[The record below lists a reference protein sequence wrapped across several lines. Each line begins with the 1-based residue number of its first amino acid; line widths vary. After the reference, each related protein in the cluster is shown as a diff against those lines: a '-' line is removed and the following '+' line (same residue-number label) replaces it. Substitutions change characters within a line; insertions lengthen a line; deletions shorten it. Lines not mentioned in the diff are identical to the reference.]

1 MSAERPS
8 TPPRQNLAEPGQL
21 PRGPLTPEQQRKI
34 EVNRMKAK
42 TLREQ
47 REAELSQ
54 RPSSAGTPRAAQPT
68 QGVKRSFNSMTETG
82 APASVRD
89 ARRNTASDR
98 PLDAIRPA
106 RNFTRYVDYDF
117 SKMTDTKGGFLTQED
132 DPFNK
137 ALHVSDGKEEQKPAN
152 MAQKEWER
160 HQLVQSL
167 RRNREGP
174 FEPGLSVLDDKSKRK
189 TCRECGSLEIDW
201 KWEEMLRC
209 CICHSCKEKYPERY
223 SLLTKTEAKED
234 YLLTDPELRD
244 EELLPHLE
252 RPNPHKSTWNNMML
266 YLRFQVEE
274 YAFSPKK
281 WGSPEALD
289 AEFERREIDKKKRRE
304 AKFKTKL
311 QDLKKRTRVEAYRRN
326 RKGASGGEF
335 GDDLGSNRKH
345 VHQWGRSVENP
356 ETGIGVKT
364 CVDCGME
371 VEELEF

>member
-1 MSAERPS
+1 MSGERPS
-8 TPPRQNLAEPGQL
+8 TPPRQNASGPGQL
-21 PRGPLTPEQQRKI
+21 PRGPLTPEQKRQI

-42 TLREQ
+42 ALREQ
-47 REAELSQ
+47 RETDSAK
-54 RPSSAGTPRAAQPT
+54 SSVAAPT
-68 QGVKRSFNSMTETG
+68 QGVKRSHNSMTAAN
-82 APASVRD
+82 APATLRD
-89 ARRNTASDR
+89 ARSNASSSDR
-98 PLDAIRPA
+98 PLDSIQPA
-106 RNFTRYVDYDF
+106 RNFTRYVEYDF

-137 ALHVSDGKEEQKPAN
+137 QLHASEERDNKPAN
-152 MAQKEWER
+152 MTQKEWER
-160 HQLVQSL
+160 HQLLQTL

-174 FEPGLSVLDDKSKRK
+174 FEPGLSVLDDKSQQK

-201 KWEEMLRC
+201 KWEEMLHC
-209 CICHSCKEKYPERY
+209 CICHACKDKFPEKY

-244 EELLPHLE
+244 EELLPRLE
-252 RPNPHKSTWNNMML
+252 KPNPHKSTWNNMML
-266 YLRFQVEE
+266 YLRYQVEE
-274 YAFSPKK
+274 YAFSSKK
-281 WGSPEALD
+281 WGSTEALD
-289 AEFERREIDKKKRRE
+289 AEFERREEDKKKRRE

-326 RKGASGGEF
+326 RQGASGGQF
-335 GDDLGSNRKH
+335 GDDLASNRKH
-345 VHQWGRSVENP
+345 VHQWGRLVENP